1 MSMWSVF
8 LHTLSNNRGAV
19 LGWGISL
26 AVLGGYLVNFYETF
40 GGMEEE
46 LSVLIQSY
54 PKELFAF
61 FGDFDQIFTPAGFL
75 NTEFFSYMPLILGI
89 YAVLAGSGLLVS
101 DEENG
106 VLDLVLSYPLSRSSY
121 YWGRLIALMISV
133 VFILLIAWFGFV
145 VVIPSTPLGINAV
158 AMARPFLALF
168 WVVLLFGSLSVFLSM
183 LLPSR
188 RTTAMVSGLI
198 LVASFF
204 ITGLSALDERIEK
217 FARFSPL
224 NYYQGGEALNG
235 IMWEWILGLA
245 GFFLLFSLLA
255 WLVFWR
261 RDIRVGGEGGWKI
274 PFFPAHRNRKIAE

>member
-1 MSMWSVF
+1 MWSVF
-8 LHTLSNNRGAV
+8 LHTLNNNRGAV

-26 AVLGGYLVNFYETF
+26 GLLGGYLVNFYETF

-54 PKELFAF
+54 PKDLFAF

-121 YWGRLIALMISV
+121 YWGRLVALMISV
-133 VFILLIAWFGFV
+133 IFILLIAWFGFV

-158 AMARPFLALF
+158 EMARPFLALF
-168 WVVLLFGSLSVFLSM
+168 WVVILFGSLSVFLSM

-188 RTTAMVSGLI
+188 RTTAMVSGLL

-204 ITGLSALDERIEK
+204 ITGLSALDERIDK

-224 NYYQGGEALNG
+224 NYYQGGDALNG
-235 IMWEWILGLA
+235 IKWEWILGLA
-245 GFFLLFSLLA
+245 GFSLLFILLA

-274 PFFPAHRNRKIAE
+274 PFFTAHRSRTIAE

>member
-1 MSMWSVF
+1 MWSVF
-8 LHTLSNNRGAV
+8 LHTLNNNRGAI

-89 YAVLAGSGLLVS
+89 YVVLAGSGLLVS

-106 VLDLVLSYPLSRSSY
+106 VLDLVLSYPLSRSMY
-121 YWGRLIALMISV
+121 YWGRVLALTISV
-133 VFILLIAWFGFV
+133 FFILLIAWLGFV
-145 VVIPSTPLGINAV
+145 VVIPSTPLGINAIE
-158 AMARPFLALF
+158 MARPFLVLF
-168 WVVLLFGSLSVFLSM
+168 WVVMLFGSLSVILSM

-188 RTTAMVSGLI
+188 RMTAMVSGLI

-204 ITGLSALDERIEK
+204 ITGLSAIDDRIEK
-217 FARFSPL
+217 LAEFSPL
-224 NYYQGGEALNG
+224 NYYQGGDALNG
-235 IMWEWILGLA
+235 IQWDWILGLA
-245 GFFLLFSLLA
+245 GFSLLFILFA
-255 WLVFWR
+255 WLAFWR

-274 PFFPAHRNRKIAE
+274 PFLTMRKSRMIAD

>member
-1 MSMWSVF
+1 MWSLL
-8 LHTLSNNRGAV
+8 LHALNNNRGAI
-19 LGWGISL
+19 LGWGIGL

-40 GGMEEE
+40 GGMEDE
-46 LSVLIQSY
+46 LSVLLTSY

-106 VLDLVLSYPLSRSSY
+106 VLDLVLSYPLSRSRY
-121 YWGRLIALMISV
+121 YWGRVIALTISV
-133 VFILLIAWFGFV
+133 FFILLIAWLGFV
-145 VVIPSTPLGINAV
+145 VVIPSTPLDINAIE
-158 AMARPFLALF
+158 MARPFMVLF
-168 WVVLLFGSLSVFLSM
+168 WVVMWFGTLSVILSM

-188 RTTAMVSGLI
+188 RTTAMISGLI

-204 ITGLSALDERIEK
+204 ITGLSSIDERIEK

-235 IMWEWILGLA
+235 IKWEWILGLA
-245 GFFLLFSLLA
+245 GFSLLFILLA
-255 WLVFWR
+255 WLAFWR

-274 PFFPAHRNRKIAE
+274 PFFTAHKSRAIAD